1 MDAKDILAIDDDR
14 VVQKVIRRALEPE
27 GYQVRT
33 ADDGESGLAEAIAN
47 PPDVVLLDVEM
58 PGLNGYQVCEKLA
71 EREAFKHIPIVFLS
85 SHSSLH
91 ERMLGYEMGADDYI
105 VKPFQ
110 AEELQARL
118 AVLLRYAEQQK
129 ALHQQIDLANRTAM
143 EALHTTS
150 ELGQAMSFMEKS
162 LNYHTTE
169 EAALGLLE
177 VLHHLALDCRLM
189 INLGGDTQ
197 WFPSPDKISP
207 LEKELIE
214 MSDRGQRFHD
224 FGNSTLVNFP
234 AASLLVTNMPLED
247 AERYGRIKDL
257 LPLLLSGL
265 SSKLYSL
272 ATQEALHQHTVELT
286 HSLGR
291 IRGSLYQLGSTVLKN
306 RKASSETLQAMIHT
320 LQDDLLRM
328 GLAED
333 EEQYLINRID
343 ASAETAIEEMDAG
356 AEIGHSFAF
365 VHQNL
370 KHVAAQQRAMADAFD
385 EILEQQK
392 QVSDGASG
400 DIELF

>member
-1 MDAKDILAIDDDR
+1 MGAKDILAIDDDK
-14 VVQKVIRRALEPE
+14 VVQKIIRRALEPD

-33 ADDGESGLAEAIAN
+33 ANDGESGLEEAIAN

-58 PGLNGYQVCEKLA
+58 PGLNGYQVCEQLA
-71 EREAFKHIPIVFLS
+71 ERESYKHIPIVFLS

-118 AVLLRYAEQQK
+118 SVLLRYAEQQK
-129 ALHQQIDLANRTAM
+129 ALHEQIALANRTAM

-162 LNYHTTE
+162 LNYHTIE
-169 EAALGLLE
+169 EASLGLLE
-177 VLHHLALDCRLM
+177 VINNLALDCRLM
-189 INLGGDTQ
+189 ISLGDDKQ
-197 WFPSPDKISP
+197 WYPSPDEISP

-214 MSDRGQRFHD
+214 MSDHNQRFHD

-234 AASLLVTNMPLED
+234 AASLLITNMPLED
-247 AERYGRIKDL
+247 AERYGRLKDL

-272 ATQEALHQHTVELT
+272 ATQDALHQHTVELT
-286 HSLGR
+286 RSLGR
-291 IRGSLYQLGSTVLKN
+291 IRGSLYQLGTTLLKN
-306 RKASSETLQAMIHT
+306 RKVGSETLQAMIHT

-328 GLAED
+328 GLEED
-333 EEQYLINRID
+333 EEQYLIDRID
-343 ASAETAIEEMDAG
+343 ASAETAIAEMDAG
-356 AEIGHSFAF
+356 AEIGTSFAF
-365 VHQNL
+365 VHHNL
-370 KHVAAQQRAMADAFD
+370 KYVAAQQTAMADAFD
-385 EILEQQK
+385 AILEQQK
-392 QVSDGASG
+392 QVSNAASG